1 MFYIDALVVT
11 HVYFIMVFVSH
22 VDMTFSSMVLPL
34 L

>member
-1 MFYIDALVVT
+1 LCHDDFVAT

-22 VDMTFSSMVLPL
+22 IDMIFSWIGLSL